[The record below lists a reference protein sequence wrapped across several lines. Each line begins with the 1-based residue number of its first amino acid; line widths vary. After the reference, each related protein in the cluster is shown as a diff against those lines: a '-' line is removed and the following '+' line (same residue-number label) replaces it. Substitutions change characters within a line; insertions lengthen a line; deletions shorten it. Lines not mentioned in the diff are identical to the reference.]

1 MGINACEGDLPARIP
16 ETGILYLTVS
26 RTEAWALLCSETRR
40 IGLDYHEP
48 FSDVWAVHV
57 TATQLARLASVW
69 LDAVPLADLENSK
82 CLLTCSTEQPSNAE
96 LMQAQSLAV
105 LIDWVNSQWLK
116 ELIEKERLLTHFQP
130 IVCSAEPHVVYGYE
144 CLLRGRNTNGSLIS
158 PYQLYT
164 VARRAGIL
172 DHLDDAARMK
182 AIESAVRNQ
191 LDTRVFINFNPRSI
205 EDPYRSLENAL
216 GAALA
221 STNPP
226 ENYVF
231 EVVESDEM
239 SDTGAL
245 LEIAEHIRMAGCRV
259 ALDDVGAGYNSLNLI
274 SLLKPELIKLDMCM
288 IRDVH
293 RDGYKAR
300 VTSKLLDLARELN
313 IQTVVEGV
321 ETTSEWQWACDHGAD
336 FAQGFL
342 FARPAEDPPKS
353 NFTDKVVNEANGSQD
368 ETMSRESSSNNLA
381 DGLTV

>member
-1 MGINACEGDLPARIP
+1 MGINSSEADLPARIP

-26 RTEAWALLCSETRR
+26 RTETWTLLCSETRR
-40 IGLDYHEP
+40 IGLDHYEP

-57 TATQLARLASVW
+57 TAAQLAQLASVW
-69 LDAVPLADLENSK
+69 LEAIPVVDLENSK
-82 CLLTCSTEQPSNAE
+82 CLLTCSIEQPSNAE

-116 ELIEKERLLTHFQP
+116 ELIEEGRLLTHFQP
-130 IVCSAEPHVVYGYE
+130 IVCSAQPHVVYGYE
-144 CLLRGRNTNGSLIS
+144 CLLRGQNTNGSLIN

-172 DHLDDAARMK
+172 DHLDDAARLK
-182 AIESAVRNQ
+182 AIESAVRSR
-191 LDTRVFINFNPRSI
+191 LDTRVFVNFNPRSI
-205 EDPYRSLENAL
+205 SDPYRSLESAL

-221 STNPP
+221 STNCP

-293 RDGYKAR
+293 RDSYKAR
-300 VTSKLLDLARELN
+300 VTSKLLDLARELR

-321 ETTSEWQWACDHGAD
+321 ETSCEWRWACDHGAD

-342 FARPAEDPPKS
+342 FARPAENPPKS
-353 NFTDKVVNEANGSQD
+353 NFTSKGVREPGGSED
-368 ETMSRESSSNNLA
+368 ESPPSESRTNNFTGELA
-381 DGLTV
+381 V